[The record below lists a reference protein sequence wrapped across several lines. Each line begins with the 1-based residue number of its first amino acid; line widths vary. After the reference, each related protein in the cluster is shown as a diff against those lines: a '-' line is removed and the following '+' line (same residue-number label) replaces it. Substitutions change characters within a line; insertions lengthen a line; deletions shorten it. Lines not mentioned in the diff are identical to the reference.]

1 MFGKG
6 MPEKHS
12 NVFVGNLTGD
22 TTEDRLKNAFV
33 PYGSVVSCRVVTKDG
48 KTSGFVKMGD
58 TAAAESAI
66 NALNGVSG
74 LIVKFA
80 NFDVGG
86 RQKMLA
92 AKGGW
97 EKGGFIPMKGGFMKG
112 GWGAPKGWG
121 KGGWGGGGKGGW
133 GGFGSWAPL
142 KLPPRE
148 EEPEKPEGP
157 PSDNLYV
164 KHLPV
169 GITEEDVKA
178 TFGKCGEVADCRLL
192 RPDYSLEWAA
202 LVRMTTPEQAATARQ
217 SLDNGYPEYTVPAL
231 MVKQQ
236 TKNGSSVEDHCYI
249 KNVPTNTT
257 EAKLTAV
264 FAKFGEVKWVSVL
277 PPATNWRVGPS
288 STALVQMSSAEE
300 CTKAIEALNDKEPA
314 FADYGATMKV
324 RFALPKDKP
333 AA

>member
-288 STALVQMSSAEE
+288 STALVQMSNKEE
-300 CTKAIEALNDKEPA
+300 CEKAIEALNDVVPT
-314 FADYGATMKV
+314 FSDFGATMKV

>member
-12 NVFVGNLTGD
+12 NLFVGNLTGD
-22 TTEDRLKNAFV
+22 ATEDRLKNAFI

-48 KTSGFVKMGD
+48 KTNGFVKMGD
-58 TAAAESAI
+58 TRAAESAI

-86 RQKMLA
+86 RQKMIA
-92 AKGGW
+92 TKGGW
-97 EKGGFIPMKGGFMKG
+97 DKGGFMKG
-112 GWGAPKGWG
+112 AWGPPKGWG
-121 KGGWGGGGKGGW
+121 KGSWGGGGKGGYGGWDSW
-133 GGFGSWAPL
+133 GAPL
-142 KLPPRE
+142 KLLPRE

-178 TFGKCGEVADCRLL
+178 TFGKHGEVADCRLL

-202 LVRMTTPEQAATARQ
+202 LVRMTTPEQAAAARQ
-217 SLDNGYPEYTVPAL
+217 SLDNAYPEFTSSAL
-231 MVKQQ
+231 MVKLQ

-249 KNVPTNTT
+249 KNVPTNTS

-264 FAKFGEVKWVSVL
+264 FSKFGEVKWVSVL
-277 PPATNWRVGPS
+277 SPATNWRVGPS